1 MRSLTSQPPTLE
13 ELFLRHYGDELAELE
28 GRLSVSPDGSS
39 DERGRRPLNAAE
51 ATLAGPPP
59 ADATLAAAATRGTTL
74 TGTWALVRF
83 ILRRDRVRLP
93 VWIIGITL
101 LVLSTAASVK
111 GLYPTQADLE
121 KAAETAQE
129 NAALIALNAP
139 AYGLDTLG
147 GQAVFNVGS
156 FGYAVMA
163 LMGMFLVGRH
173 TRADEENGRTEL
185 LRATVLG
192 RNAPVT
198 AVVVVAAAAFA
209 VLGALITLSMVSQD
223 LPTAGSVLY
232 GTAMA
237 MFGLL
242 FACITAVT
250 VQVTEHNRTALGLA
264 GVVLGV
270 SYVLRA
276 IGDVGNGTLSWLS
289 PMGWAQAARP
299 YAGERWWTL
308 LLLGV
313 AAILCVGVAF
323 ALQGVRDL
331 GGGLVPPRPGP
342 PVASAALVRPA
353 GLALRLQRASLA
365 AWTVGLGLAGVSYGS
380 VGQDIRDLIGDNNA
394 FEDIVAQRGGSL
406 TDAFFTTS
414 LLVLALIAGGF
425 AISSA
430 LRLRSEEVGGRAE
443 PLLATGL
450 GRTRWVTSYL
460 AVALGGSAVL
470 MAAAGFGMGLTYG
483 ISVSDL
489 SQVGR
494 LVGAA
499 VAFVP
504 ALWLLVGVTLVLFGF
519 APRAT
524 AVAWGVLGACF
535 VIGLFAELLDL
546 PGWVVDVSPF
556 QHVPAMPTEGFA
568 LTPTLALT
576 AVAAAL
582 DRGRRRRVP
591 PPGRRLLTP
600 RQAVHGLRKSDS
612 RRTRV
617 RTPKP
622 VPPLGDSLSSS
633 PA

>member
-1 MRSLTSQPPTLE
+1 
-13 ELFLRHYGDELAELE
+13 
-28 GRLSVSPDGSS
+28 
-39 DERGRRPLNAAE
+39 LNATG
-51 ATLAGPPP
+51 ATLAGRPP
-59 ADATLAAAATRGTTL
+59 ADAALAPPDARGTTL
-74 TGTWALVRF
+74 TGTWSLVRF

-101 LVLSTAASVK
+101 LVLSTAASIES
-111 GLYPTQADLE
+111 LYPTQADLD
-121 KAAETAQE
+121 KAAQTANE

-198 AVVVVAAAAFA
+198 GVLVVAAGAFA
-209 VLGALITLSMVSQD
+209 VLGGLITLSMLSQG

-232 GTAMA
+232 GAAMG

-250 VQVTEHNRTALGLA
+250 VQLTEHNRAALGLA
-264 GVVLGV
+264 GVLLGG
-270 SYVLRA
+270 SYVVRA
-276 IGDVGNGTLSWLS
+276 IGDVGNGSLSWLS

-308 LLLGV
+308 LLL
-313 AAILCVGVAF
+313 AAAAVLCVGGAF

-342 PVASAALVRPA
+342 PVASAALVRPD
-353 GLALRLQRASLA
+353 GLALRLQRASLV
-365 AWTVGLGLAGVSYGS
+365 AWTVGLGLTGVSYGS
-380 VGQDIRDLIGDNNA
+380 VGQDVRDLIGDNNA
-394 FEDIVAQRGGSL
+394 FEDIIAQGGGNL

-414 LLVLALIAGGF
+414 LLMLALIAGGF
-425 AISSA
+425 AISST
-430 LRLRSEEVGGRAE
+430 LRLRSEETSGRAE

-450 GRTRWVTSYL
+450 GRTRWVTSYVG
-460 AVALGGSAVL
+460 VALGGSAAL
-470 MAAAGFGMGLTYG
+470 MAAAGLGMGLTYG
-483 ISVSDL
+483 IAVSDL
-489 SQVGR
+489 GQVGR

-499 VAFVP
+499 VGFVP
-504 ALWLLVGVTLVLFGF
+504 ALWLLVGVTLVLFGL

-524 AVAWGVLGACF
+524 TAAWGVLVACF
-535 VIGLFAELLDL
+535 VTGLFGELLDL
-546 PGWVVDVSPF
+546 PSWVVDLSPF
-556 QHVPAMPTEGFA
+556 QHVPKMPSDGFA
-568 LTPTLALT
+568 LTPILALT
-576 AVAAAL
+576 GVAAVL
-582 DRGRRRRVP
+582 IVVGVIGFRRRDV
-591 PPGRRLLTP
+591 GY
-600 RQAVHGLRKSDS
+600 
-612 RRTRV
+612 
-617 RTPKP
+617 
-622 VPPLGDSLSSS
+622 
-633 PA
+633 